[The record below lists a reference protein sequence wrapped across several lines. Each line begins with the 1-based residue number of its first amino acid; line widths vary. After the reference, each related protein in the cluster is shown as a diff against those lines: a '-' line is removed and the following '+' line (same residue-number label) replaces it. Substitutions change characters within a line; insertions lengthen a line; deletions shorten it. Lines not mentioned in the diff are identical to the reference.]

1 MANRCRGGN
10 PFVAAAAQSLP
21 DLGILANS
29 AQLLRHI
36 TRRPSV
42 VSEKEAEQ

>member
-10 PFVAAAAQSLP
+10 PFVAAAQSLP